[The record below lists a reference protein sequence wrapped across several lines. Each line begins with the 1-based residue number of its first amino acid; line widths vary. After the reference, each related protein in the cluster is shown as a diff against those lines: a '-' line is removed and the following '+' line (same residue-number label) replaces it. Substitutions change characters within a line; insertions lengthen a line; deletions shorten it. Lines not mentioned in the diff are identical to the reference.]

1 MILLRV
7 GAVRERIG
15 GSGILEVEKEERK
28 ERRVRER
35 ERERRGKEKKRKGLI
50 EVFEKG
56 VRLMG
61 MGKGWWKRL
70 EG

>member
-1 MILLRV
+1 M
-7 GAVRERIG
+7 GAIRERIG
-15 GSGILEVEKEERK
+15 RSRILEVEKEGRK

-50 EVFEKG
+50 KVFKKS
-56 VRLMG
+56 VRLIG